1 MPIKTGRV
9 RRAFDTALSKNKISA
24 NMLLMSLAF
33 VNYQIEYNPKVTLK
47 QLVKYEEDRIII
59 AKCAIKNF
67 ITKQQI
73 KEAIDTISE
82 ERYPSDGQIQ
92 SLIKL
97 IKRNVYFFSD
107 SIIDLADADM
117 KMKSSTET
125 KPEKVKRSKGEVKEA
140 NEFYSLCEYIE
151 NKILDTKLTY
161 KMQDKIKSVIDSK
174 KYDYSLVMECCQLY
188 CNEMVQS
195 ISNSDIVDDYNKV
208 CYLMGVIC
216 KKMYDIIARSEA
228 EKRRIIQYF
237 DDNAEAII
245 DGDLTLEEAIY
256 IQCDKYD
263 YASYYGKHDYVRNQ
277 FLLALER
284 AKEKQEEE
292 AEEDD
297 DDLPFQW

>member
-33 VNYQIEYNPKVTLK
+33 INYQIEYNPKVSLK
-47 QLVKYEEDRIII
+47 QLVKYEEDRIIV

-73 KEAIDTISE
+73 QEAIDTISE

-97 IKRNVYFFSD
+97 IKENVYFFSD
-107 SIIDLADADM
+107 SIIDLADEDM
-117 KMKSSTET
+117 KKKSSTET
-125 KPEKVKRSKGEVKEA
+125 KPEKVKRSKGEVQEA
-140 NEFYSLCEYIE
+140 NEFYSICDYIE
-151 NKILDTKLTY
+151 SKILNSKLSY

-195 ISNSDIVDDYNKV
+195 IFDAGIVDDYGRV
-208 CYLMGVIC
+208 CYLMGIIC
-216 KKMYDIIARSEA
+216 KKMYDIIARSESD
-228 EKRRIIQYF
+228 KRHIIEYF
-237 DDNAEAII
+237 DNNAEAII
-245 DGDLTLEEAIY
+245 DGECTLEEMIY
-256 IQCDKYD
+256 LQCDKYE
-263 YASYYGKHDYVRNQ
+263 YASYYGKHDYVKNQ
-277 FLLALER
+277 LLLALER
-284 AKEKQEEE
+284 AKQKQEEE
-292 AEEDD
+292 AEDD